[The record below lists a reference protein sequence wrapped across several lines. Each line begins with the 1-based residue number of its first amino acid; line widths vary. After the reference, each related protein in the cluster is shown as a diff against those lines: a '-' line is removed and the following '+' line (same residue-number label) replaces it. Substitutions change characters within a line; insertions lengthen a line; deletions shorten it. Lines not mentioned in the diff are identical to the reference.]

1 MVKRIFVKAK
11 PGAKVAN
18 VKRLEEEL
26 FAAPTGERPPGRGGV
41 SPRGTFDASFMVSV
55 KEPAKEGRANRAIE
69 KAIAEYFNIPPSRVR
84 IVSGEASKEKVIE
97 VN

>member
-26 FAAPTGERPPGRGGV
+26 FAGG
-41 SPRGTFDASFMVSV
+41 GGFDASFIVSV

-69 KAIAEYFNIPPSRVR
+69 KAIATYFNIPPSRVR
-84 IVSGEASKEKVIE
+84 IVRGETSKEKVIE
-97 VN
+97 VH